1 MAGDD
6 KRSDAETSRLVRALQ
21 RAKETGKKSLI
32 RSSDYAVCVVEAGS
46 QGGSALV
53 EEVEDGEE
61 GKHGGSSTGTSS
73 SPQEPSTGRGQMC
86 TLTSWKTQEFAY
98 RKASKIGCDEE
109 DELPTLAR
117 GLFTCP
123 DSHGGHRIVVR
134 GYDKFFNEGEMPW
147 TKVSSRRAVC

>member
-1 MAGDD
+1 MAGDVE
-6 KRSDAETSRLVRALQ
+6 RSDAETSRLVRALQ

-32 RSSDYAVCVVEAGS
+32 RSSDYAVCVEAGS
-46 QGGSALV
+46 PAGSALV

-61 GKHGGSSTGTSS
+61 GKHGGNHTGASS
-73 SPQEPSTGRGQMC
+73 SSQQPSAGRGQMR

-123 DSHGGHRIVVR
+123 DSQGGHRIVVR